1 MHNKKLKLI
10 LDGTVL
16 GMAIDNK
23 LARTG
28 IYFVIKNLCDSLL
41 LREDVELKIISSLEF
56 KEKLINFYKGHKYE
70 QCLNIKDL
78 KFGEEK
84 LNIIMPFHTA
94 NEDLFKI
101 KNTKIIQIIYD
112 FAVHFCPELKN
123 NNIDFEKNILNSLNS
138 ESYAL
143 CISKKTKIDLLSISQ
158 IIPEKVGVFY
168 PGLRNDLD
176 NLKNFDFNVK
186 NFLNIPKESE
196 YILSLSTLEPRKNLK
211 ATLQTFEATIKK
223 LKSKNLYLVLTGAQG
238 WVDTKKFLNDLSP
251 ATKKKIIFTGY
262 VQDKYIKELYKSSLC
277 FMYPS
282 FYEGFGLP
290 PLEAMACGT
299 PVIISDRGSLP
310 EVFGETVDTFDPYD
324 LNGMSKCIIDWY
336 QNPKK
341 RLAEIERLKKF
352 SKTFTWERSAQQLIS
367 FIKKINYL

>member
-1 MHNKKLKLI
+1 MHNHKLKLI

-41 LREDVELKIISSLEF
+41 LRDDVDLKIISSLEF
-56 KEKLINFYKGHKYE
+56 KEKLLNFYKGHVFE

-84 LNIIMPFHTA
+84 LNFVMPFHTA
-94 NEDLFKI
+94 NADLFKI
-101 KNTKIIQIIYD
+101 KNAKIIQMIYD
-112 FAVHFCPELKN
+112 FSVHFCPELKN
-123 NNIDFEKNILNSLNS
+123 KNINFEKNIINSLNS

-143 CISKKTKIDLLSISQ
+143 CISKKTKSDLLSISQ
-158 IIPEKVGVFY
+158 VIPDKVGVFY
-168 PGLRNDLD
+168 PGLRNDL
-176 NLKNFDFNVK
+176 NYFKNNDFNVK
-186 NFLNIPKESE
+186 NFLNIPNEAD
-196 YILSLSTLEPRKNLK
+196 YILCLSTLEPRKNLNASLK
-211 ATLQTFEATIKK
+211 TFEVAVKK
-223 LKSKNLYLVLTGAQG
+223 LKSKSLYLVLTGAEG
-238 WVDTKKFLNDLSP
+238 WINSNNFLKDLSP
-251 ATKKKIIFTGY
+251 ETKKKIIFTGY
-262 VQDKYIKELYKSSLC
+262 VQDKYIKELYKSALC

-299 PVIISDRGSLP
+299 PVIISNRGSLP
-310 EVFGETVDTFDPYD
+310 EVFGEITDTFDPYD
-324 LNGMSKCIIDWY
+324 INRMSECIVDY
-336 QNPKK
+336 YLNPKK
-341 RLAEIERLKKF
+341 RLNEIEKLKKF
-352 SKTFTWERSAQQLIS
+352 SKTFSWEKSAQQFVD